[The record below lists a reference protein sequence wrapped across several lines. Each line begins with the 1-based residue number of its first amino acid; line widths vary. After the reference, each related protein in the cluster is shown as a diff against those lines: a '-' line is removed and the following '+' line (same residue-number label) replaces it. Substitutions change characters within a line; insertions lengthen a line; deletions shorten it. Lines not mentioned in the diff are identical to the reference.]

1 MRRRSP
7 EPSAKQSFLQKA
19 VRLVQARCARK
30 RAFPAFDRIRVT
42 TRRETSSFTH
52 ANSSRIH
59 SEFVALDSRQSSVE
73 SNIYLLNLAAMT
85 DPFTLLRLRLGDGQ
99 LVGIF
104 ESKVSQR
111 YFLLPLAVVTSVMD
125 VPVDWDDFVLLMIV
139 SSRELSWLDL
149 LQCG

>member
-1 MRRRSP
+1 MRS
-7 EPSAKQSFLQKA
+7 
-19 VRLVQARCARK
+19 C
-30 RAFPAFDRIRVT
+30 
-42 TRRETSSFTH
+42 
-52 ANSSRIH
+52 
-59 SEFVALDSRQSSVE
+59 RQSSVE

-85 DPFTLLRLRLGDGQ
+85 DPFTFLRLRLGDGQ
-99 LVGIF
+99 LIGIF